1 MDLNLSDFLEVLSRA
16 SASTVMLL
24 VIWAFMTERI
34 VTRGRLDDCIRSRER
49 VIAQRDE
56 LNKEI
61 VTMKKRVKSP

>member
-24 VIWAFMTERI
+24 IIWAFMAERI
-34 VTRGRLDDCIRSRER
+34 VTRGRLDDCIQSRER

-56 LNKEI
+56 LHRELE
-61 VTMKKRVKSP
+61 SHHEH